1 MNIDDDNVFRIFCH
15 PLFGFWS
22 ELFHIPRRDVFKE
35 SKIQPWMQ
43 RSLTCSQIPT
53 SLGSENMRKS
63 STTLPK
69 NSLWSWV
76 WPLPN
81 NSDEFRIVTCL
92 VGDSELNLQVAT
104 GFLGGGWHTTF
115 GSAPMIPQQ
124 KGWQGRLVGGLVAKW
139 EDHCT
144 LPETNSEFTSKS
156 FCRRW
161 TDFWGGWP
169 IFRVMMEYLKYGIDI
184 VGPIPM
190 VQKMIKRS
198 KTGGF
203 SMTVNSYMPHGL
215 NLQYRY

>member
-1 MNIDDDNVFRIFCH
+1 MFSGFFVTRFLVSEVNFFIFPDETFSRSRKSSPGC
-15 PLFGFWS
+15 
-22 ELFHIPRRDVFKE
+22 RDPSPVAKY
-35 SKIQPWMQ
+35 QPALVQ
-43 RSLTCSQIPT
+43 K
-53 SLGSENMRKS
+53 NMRKS